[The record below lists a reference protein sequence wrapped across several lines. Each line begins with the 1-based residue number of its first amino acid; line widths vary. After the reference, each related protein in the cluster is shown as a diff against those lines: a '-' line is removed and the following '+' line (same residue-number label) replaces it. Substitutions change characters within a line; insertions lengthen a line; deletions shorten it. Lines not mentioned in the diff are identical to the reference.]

1 MTNKNIKKKEIIEGK
16 QLFDAV
22 GQIIKDKDD
31 NKEER
36 AY

>member
-1 MTNKNIKKKEIIEGK
+1 MTTKKNELFEEKK
-16 QLFDAV
+16 LFDAV

-36 AY
+36 TY